1 MRRVRQ
7 KEANL
12 RELLLQHV
20 AFKRLIDRNRKTEE
34 KEGSP
39 KYAFLALEELI
50 TRVRTVLKIGKIGFF
65 LVNRFR

>member
-20 AFKRLIDRNRKTEE
+20 AFKRLIDRNRKNED
-34 KEGSP
+34 KEGPP
-39 KYAFLALEELI
+39 KYVNWNKL
-50 TRVRTVLKIGKIGFF
+50 TKIFKIILLNVEICFNEIIRNF
-65 LVNRFR
+65 